1 MTWLRGVSRRA
12 FLIDL
17 GRGSIAAAVLGAGAC
32 ARSGSQAE
40 RRSTGSSTPS
50 SSTGS
55 SAGSPPQES
64 SSADPAG
71 GDGGLSYRRVEL
83 GSGFVSAFVLV
94 RGEEAAIVDTGI
106 ERGDVE
112 EIGKAVA
119 AAGRQWDEVR
129 HVILTHSHYDHV
141 GDLNGV
147 LERAAR
153 AAVYAGAAD
162 IPAIRS
168 PRKVRPVGDGD
179 EVFGFRVIETP
190 GHTPGH
196 IAVLDPVASV
206 LLIGDALFNTQPLRP
221 LDNVDDD
228 EANASVRKLAA
239 LDFETALFGHGEPIE
254 QGADAAVREVAGR
267 L

>member
-17 GRGSIAAAVLGAGAC
+17 GRGSIAAVALGAGAC
-32 ARSGSQAE
+32 GKSSTPAE
-40 RRSTGSSTPS
+40 RRASSSPKPS
-50 SSTGS
+50 SSS
-55 SAGSPPQES
+55 VLPPSES
-64 SSADPAG
+64 STAG
-71 GDGGLSYRRVEL
+71 PPGGAGGLSYRRVEL

-112 EIGKAVA
+112 DIGRAVG
-119 AAGRQWDEVR
+119 AAGRQWDDVR

-141 GDLNGV
+141 GSLTGV
-147 LERAAR
+147 VERAAR
-153 AAVYAGAAD
+153 ATVYAGAAD

-168 PRKVRPVGDGD
+168 PRKISPVGDGD

-196 IAVLDPVASV
+196 IAVLDPLASV

-239 LDFETALFGHGEPIE
+239 LDFETVLFGHGEPIV
-254 QGADAAVREVAGR
+254 QGADAAVRDVAER